1 MKKTLT
7 QLSLAVILAGASTAW
22 AAETKDVQP
31 VGAPEVQTQ
40 GQVKPPKPHHEGHKE
55 GKDGKH
61 EKHGKNGHNLHE
73 RMFFQ
78 QDTNKD
84 GVVSREEWNASSDAH
99 FKKLDVNGDGKITKE
114 EAAEAHKKFMEEHK
128 KHRDE
133 KGPKGPKPAGTHE
146 VK

>member
-22 AAETKDVQP
+22 AAETKEVQP
-31 VGAPEVQTQ
+31 VGAPEVQ
-40 GQVKPPKPHHEGHKE
+40 GQTKPAKPHHDAHKE
-55 GKDGKH
+55 GKH
-61 EKHGKNGHNLHE
+61 EKHGKQGHNPHE
-73 RMFFQ
+73 RMFSK

-84 GVVSREEWNASSDAH
+84 GVVSKEEWDASSEEH
-99 FKKLDVNGDGKITKE
+99 FKKLDLNSDGKITKE

-133 KGPKGPKPAGTHE
+133 KGPKGPKPAGTPE